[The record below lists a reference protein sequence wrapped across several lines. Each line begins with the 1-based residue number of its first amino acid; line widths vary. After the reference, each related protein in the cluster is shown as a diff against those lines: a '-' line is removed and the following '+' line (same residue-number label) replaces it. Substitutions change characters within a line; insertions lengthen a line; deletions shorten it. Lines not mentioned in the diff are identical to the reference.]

1 MLIELSSNIG
11 AELKFYCESKAS
23 VKTIKQT
30 YKMLD
35 KYLSRAMIYSPDP
48 YYPIDIWA
56 WAIDEILQLD
66 NIDEDEKIELTGKIV
81 SLFEKVSTENPEVL
95 YRTDYNRRIVSIESL
110 ENNQDLKEE
119 AFERLLEM
127 KSDVGIYLRA
137 RKYIKDI
144 SFSAKLS
151 EKDIQNVKNAIQYI
165 QNEKFSEIVN
175 TSTKL
180 LFMLFRLNWVAV
192 TREGLFFSEKR
203 ILPFSREQWE
213 YFI

>member
-81 SLFEKVSTENPEVL
+81 SLFEKVSTREV
-95 YRTDYNRRIVSIESL
+95 V
-110 ENNQDLKEE
+110 Q
-119 AFERLLEM
+119 
-127 KSDVGIYLRA
+127 V
-137 RKYIKDI
+137 
-144 SFSAKLS
+144 
-151 EKDIQNVKNAIQYI
+151 
-165 QNEKFSEIVN
+165 
-175 TSTKL
+175 
-180 LFMLFRLNWVAV
+180 
-192 TREGLFFSEKR
+192 
-203 ILPFSREQWE
+203 
-213 YFI
+213 